1 MALTGG
7 AGVEGIPELEMCEN
21 EHLPWW
27 GKRLE
32 KESTSPLAFS
42 LSNSKSSVP
51 EPVAARQRTVSWDLI
66 AFL

>member
-1 MALTGG
+1 MVVTELKTDGINRG

-32 KESTSPLAFS
+32 KESTSPLAFF
-42 LSNSKSSVP
+42 LSNSKS
-51 EPVAARQRTVSWDLI
+51 
-66 AFL
+66 